1 MRAWR
6 PARFAAT
13 SGPATGAALARL
25 MSAPAATP
33 AAPSARAAGFRPR
46 PHRAG
51 RPVHHRVGDLVAA
64 MGRQAMQHDGI
75 RVGQRQKSR
84 VELKRPKRLHSVQ
97 PVVFLAH
104 RRPGVGDQN
113 VGAGGGRVGVG
124 GHSHRG
130 AGILG
135 AALGRGPHRRV
146 GQEAL
151 GSRDGDVDTRG
162 DPAEQQRVG
171 HVVGA
176 VAEVGQPQAAQRPLA
191 FGDGLQVGQHLTRM
205 ELIGERVDHG
215 HRRDRRHGVQPLLAE
230 GSPDDGIDVAG
241 QHLCGVLQGFVAA
254 QLGAAA
260 VDDDGMP
267 AQLRDAQLEG
277 EPGAGGVL
285 VEDDRHPARPLQ
297 GRRLTGSFFS
307 SAASSS
313 TSACSAGT
321 DRRRA
326 GNA

>member
-1 MRAWR
+1 M
-6 PARFAAT
+6 
-13 SGPATGAALARL
+13 
-25 MSAPAATP
+25 
-33 AAPSARAAGFRPR
+33 
-46 PHRAG
+46 
-51 RPVHHRVGDLVAA
+51 
-64 MGRQAMQHDGI
+64 
-75 RVGQRQKSR
+75 
-84 VELKRPKRLHSVQ
+84 
-97 PVVFLAH
+97 
-104 RRPGVGDQN
+104 
-113 VGAGGGRVGVG
+113 
-124 GHSHRG
+124 
-130 AGILG
+130 
-135 AALGRGPHRRV
+135 
-146 GQEAL
+146 
-151 GSRDGDVDTRG
+151 DTRG

-297 GRRLTGSFFS
+297 GTTANRVFLQLGRELEHLGLFGRGQIVVAQEMPDHGAPTARSRIAGKAATKPSSCASAMISGGANRMTSGAAALT
-307 SAASSS
+307 
-313 TSACSAGT
+313 
-321 DRRRA
+321 R
-326 GNA
+326 